1 MPLCG
6 TLHASVKKEASE
18 KHVKKE
24 DGEKHVKRPRA
35 SPERKN
41 KDKDKKASSTN

>member
-1 MPLCG
+1 VPLCG

-41 KDKDKKASSTN
+41 KDKKASSTN